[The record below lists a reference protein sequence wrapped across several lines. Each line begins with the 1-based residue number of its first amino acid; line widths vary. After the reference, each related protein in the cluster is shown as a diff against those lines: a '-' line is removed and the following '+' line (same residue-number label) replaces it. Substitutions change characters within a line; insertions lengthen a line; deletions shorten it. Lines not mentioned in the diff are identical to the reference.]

1 MIKYYFILTL
11 LLTPLTAFSG
21 DSYHTHPYIPIEP
34 EVVPQVATV
43 PGSVVNK
50 GIALGIASA
59 QTQHDFGTHK
69 WQWSAGYGY
78 YDSNDAISLSI
89 AKRVDRVLINGS
101 VGREGSETGY
111 GVGISG
117 RF

>member
-1 MIKYYFILTL
+1 MLKYYISLIFI
-11 LLTPLTAFSG
+11 LTPLTAFSG
-21 DSYHTHPYIPIEP
+21 DKHHTHPYIPIEP
-34 EVVPQVATV
+34 EVVPQVVTAPAAV
-43 PGSVVNK
+43 ENK
-50 GIALGIASA
+50 GVALGIASA
-59 QTQHDFGTHK
+59 QVQHDFGTHK

-78 YDSNDAISLSI
+78 YDSHDAAAVSI

-101 VGREGSETGY
+101 VSREGAETGF